1 MNPGFV
7 LVVHHLQVVHRHLL
21 LFVAIAL
28 LDAAKASVRLAA
40 QIDDAGEWPFANG
53 LLSNLPV
60 NACLHW
66 FGVAEVTHQSSK
78 DVAVS

>member
-1 MNPGFV
+1 M
-7 LVVHHLQVVHRHLL
+7 
-21 LFVAIAL
+21 AIAF

-40 QIDDAGEWPFANG
+40 QIDDAGEWPFTNG